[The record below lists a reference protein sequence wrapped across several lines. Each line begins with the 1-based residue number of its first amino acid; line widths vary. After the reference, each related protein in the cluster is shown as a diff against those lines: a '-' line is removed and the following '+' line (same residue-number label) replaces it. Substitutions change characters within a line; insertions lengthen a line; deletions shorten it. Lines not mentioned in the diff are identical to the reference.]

1 MAEELDKNKMIMSLT
16 HERNLLLRKVDILEA
31 IHKVTLEANE
41 KEVGVLKHKLDNVD
55 NTVIFY
61 KGVFEATERE
71 ITHLNKMFQ
80 EQDNKQLKMKM
91 GLQYSVKSELMK
103 IKIKEFQNKVSEL
116 ENKLKIQENAISHKH
131 IDEIQVEESSDSN
144 ID

>member
-1 MAEELDKNKMIMSLT
+1 
-16 HERNLLLRKVDILEA
+16 
-31 IHKVTLEANE
+31 
-41 KEVGVLKHKLDNVD
+41 
-55 NTVIFY
+55 
-61 KGVFEATERE
+61 
-71 ITHLNKMFQ
+71 MFQ

-144 ID
+144 IDWCL